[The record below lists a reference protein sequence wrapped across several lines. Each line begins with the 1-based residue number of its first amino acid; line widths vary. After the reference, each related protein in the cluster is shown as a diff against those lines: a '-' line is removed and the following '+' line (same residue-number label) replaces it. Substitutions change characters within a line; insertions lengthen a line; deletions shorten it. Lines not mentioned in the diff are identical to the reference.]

1 MTDRSVAAEL
11 LHEVHAARMAGS
23 LERMCAA
30 FAPDASLR
38 IAGTSDGKPIA
49 IAASGAAEIRAWLAM
64 LVKAF
69 RLTDYE
75 LETLVIEGAHLAA
88 HWRVDIHSKVTGVSV
103 DTELVDLIEVRD
115 RRIASLTEF
124 FLPC

>member
-1 MTDRSVAAEL
+1 MTDRSIAAQL
-11 LHEVHAARMAGS
+11 LHELHAARMAGS
-23 LERMCAA
+23 LERLCAVL
-30 FAPDASLR
+30 APDATLR

-49 IAASGAAEIRAWLAM
+49 IAASGAAEIRTWLSM

-69 RLTDYE
+69 RLSDYE
-75 LETLVIEGAHLAA
+75 LETLVIEGTHLAA

-103 DTELVDLIEVRD
+103 DTELVDLIEVRGG
-115 RRIASLTEF
+115 RIASLTEF